1 MDLRDTR
8 YADKLYFTIGEV
20 ADILQIPASMIRYW
34 DNEFDTLKPHKTK
47 KGDRRFTKSDI
58 TKLQQ
63 IYHLVKEKGFTLEGA
78 KKELAKNDHK
88 IEQNEVYTKL
98 LELRKRLITLKNKL

>member
-34 DNEFDTLKPHKTK
+34 DNEFDILKPHKTK

-58 TKLQQ
+58 IKLQQ

-78 KKELAKNDHK
+78 KKELAKNDLK
-88 IEQNEVYTKL
+88 IEQTEVYTKL